1 MSPCDP
7 LDLVRWFDE
16 WNRGGPV
23 ATFVER
29 IAERYELSTLARL
42 AGAGSWPV
50 RRAAV
55 AALGFV
61 ADDGWSSVVGRA
73 LSDPVRAVRLAA
85 ETAIGRLWP
94 RILPVSYR
102 LRLRAVM
109 RRVKLEPRVAL
120 KELESWERIATR
132 HAVVWQLRGMA
143 LENLGYPEEAA
154 ECHRIAWQ
162 IDPFRYSALC
172 DHARILEHQRRP
184 EAALRLYQRALEVFP
199 DLPHVRSRVRR
210 LTQRSS

>member
-1 MSPCDP
+1 MSSCKS
-7 LDLVRWFDE
+7 LDLVRWYDH

-29 IAERYELSTLARL
+29 IAGRYELSTLARL
-42 AGAGSWPV
+42 ACAGSWPV

-61 ADDGWSSVVGRA
+61 ADDGWSSVVGHA

-85 ETAIGRLWP
+85 EAAIGRLWS
-94 RILPVSYR
+94 RILPVPYR
-102 LRLRAVM
+102 LRLPAVM
-109 RRVKLEPRVAL
+109 RQMKLEPRDVL

-132 HAVVWQLRGMA
+132 HAIIWQLRGTA
-143 LENLGYPEEAA
+143 LENLGYLEEAA

-162 IDPFRYSALC
+162 IDPFRYSALR
-172 DHARILEHQRRP
+172 DHARILEHQERP
-184 EAALRLYQRALEVFP
+184 DAALRLYQRALEVFP
-199 DLPHVRSRVRR
+199 DLPQVRSRVRR
-210 LTQRSS
+210 LGQRSS